1 MEDENLKLGTFVMA
15 ALFGSLFFVGF
26 SSFILEMQND
36 FGTNYIDTSKFNGT
50 FSNTE
55 SLQEDA
61 EALKDVIDE
70 GLSLTNFVSAISDSL
85 GAVVNIVFTSLDI
98 LFSAVVELGSDIGLP
113 ITAASILLSALVIGV
128 CLTIVS
134 IVFRWRLI

>member
-1 MEDENLKLGTFVMA
+1 MKLGTYVMA

-26 SSFILEMQND
+26 SSFIVEMQTD

-50 FSNTE
+50 FSNTA

-61 EALKDVIDE
+61 EELKNVIDN
-70 GLSLTNFVSAISDSL
+70 GLSLSNFVSAISDSL

>member
-1 MEDENLKLGTFVMA
+1 MKLGTYVMA

-26 SSFILEMQND
+26 SSFILEMQTD

-61 EALKDVIDE
+61 EELKNVIDN
-70 GLSLTNFVSAISDSL
+70 GLSLSNFVSAISDSL

>member
-1 MEDENLKLGTFVMA
+1 MA